1 MPDHQLE
8 LEGASIVVLG
18 SFNPRI
24 FQPLWLSANN
34 LIRPEEADAAKIE
47 IIHREISIFSTEW
60 FNLQVTDGSFS
71 VECKDPST
79 D

>member
-1 MPDHQLE
+1 MT
-8 LEGASIVVLG
+8 ASPGTVLG
-18 SFNPRI
+18 APRQYTEKPEVI
-24 FQPLWLSANN
+24 DRLP